1 LDVVYL
7 LQNTNY
13 SIYPKLLVYTTY
25 LKIIEPMEEIFL
37 KNFSI
42 RKKILTLITS
52 AVIFLLI
59 LSGTGFYYINDM
71 AKKSKEMYDESLLPI
86 QHLGQIRTD
95 IRAMDAF
102 VLELMITMDT
112 KRNAELQANI
122 QERAKNIEEAIVKF
136 EDTYSG
142 NEDKRKLLESI
153 KSNLDGYFSTM
164 TEVIDL
170 ASKNRNKEAYS
181 LYTTSMHDFREKV
194 ASDARDLMTICSED
208 AKQLN
213 KENEQSLYTTM
224 LISAILT
231 VLAIIS
237 FITLATWIGR
247 LIVNPVKELQANMLK
262 AGDGDLTVQGT
273 YSSKDEIGQLTQS
286 FNSMINN
293 IRNTVTKVTE
303 TANHVAAASEELN
316 ANAAETTKATEMVA
330 NTMETIAHG
339 SVEQLK
345 NVSNTFNTV
354 NELSTGVQQV
364 AGNAQSVSELSKD
377 SLSLVINGMNAANQ
391 MNVQMIDITDRV
403 KGLSEVV
410 DLLGKR
416 SYEIGQIIDS
426 ITAIAEQTNLL
437 ALNAAIEA
445 ARAGEHG
452 KGFAVVADEVRKLAE
467 QSAVSSNQIEVLISE
482 TQKDTQKAV
491 ESMKLV
497 TTEVTEGIK
506 TTENTRTTFASIQ
519 SAIQSVS
526 MQVEEVSAAVEQM
539 AAGTEEIVGSMNTI
553 HSVTQSTTAGT
564 ESVSATSEE
573 QMASMEEISS
583 SAYALANLAEELRD
597 LAAQFRV

>member
-1 LDVVYL
+1 
-7 LQNTNY
+7 
-13 SIYPKLLVYTTY
+13 
-25 LKIIEPMEEIFL
+25 
-37 KNFSI
+37 
-42 RKKILTLITS
+42 
-52 AVIFLLI
+52 
-59 LSGTGFYYINDM
+59 
-71 AKKSKEMYDESLLPI
+71 MYDKSLLPI
-86 QHLGQIRTD
+86 QYIGQLRAD
-95 IRAMDAF
+95 IRAIDSF
-102 VLELMITMDT
+102 VLELMITTDAN
-112 KRNAELQANI
+112 RNTDLQTNI
-122 QERAKNIEEAIVKF
+122 SERTEKLNDSIMKF
-136 EDTYSG
+136 EASYNG

-170 ASKNRNKEAYS
+170 ASKNRNEEAYS
-181 LYTTSMHDFREKV
+181 LYTTAMGDYREKV
-194 ASDARDLMTICSED
+194 ANEARNLMTICSED

-213 KENEQSLYTTM
+213 KENKQSLSTTI
-224 LISAILT
+224 LVSAILS
-231 VLAIIS
+231 VLAIIF
-237 FITLATWIGR
+237 FITLATWIAR

-286 FNSMINN
+286 FNSMLNN

-303 TANHVAAASEELN
+303 TANHVAEASEELN
-316 ANAAETTKATEMVA
+316 VNAAETTKATEMVA

-339 SVEQLK
+339 SVEQLN
-345 NVSNTFNTV
+345 NVSNTVNTV

-364 AGNAQSVSELSKD
+364 AGNAQAVTELSGD
-377 SLSLVINGMNAANQ
+377 SLSLVINGINAANQ
-391 MNVQMIDITDRV
+391 MNQQMMDITERV
-403 KGLSEVV
+403 NGLSEVV

-416 SYEIGQIIDS
+416 SNDIGQIIDS

-452 KGFAVVADEVRKLAE
+452 NGFAVVADEVRKLAE

-497 TTEVTEGIK
+497 TAGVNEGIK

-519 SAIQSVS
+519 GAIQSVT

-553 HSVTQSTTAGT
+553 HSITKSTTAGT
-564 ESVSATSEE
+564 ESISATTEE
-573 QMASMEEISS
+573 QTASMEEISS

>member
-1 LDVVYL
+1 MKKL
-7 LQNTNY
+7 
-13 SIYPKLLVYTTY
+13 SIK
-25 LKIIEPMEEIFL
+25 
-37 KNFSI
+37 
-42 RKKILTLITS
+42 RKILTLITS

-59 LSGTGFYYINDM
+59 ISSCSFYYINDM
-71 AKKSKEMYDESLLPI
+71 AKKSNDMYNESLLPI
-86 QHLGQIRTD
+86 QYIGQLRTD
-95 IRAMDAF
+95 IRAMDSF
-102 VLELMITMDT
+102 ILELMIITTEVTRIADLQT
-112 KRNAELQANI
+112 NISKRSESI
-122 QERAKNIEEAIVKF
+122 KDSIVKF
-136 EDTYSG
+136 EATYNG
-142 NEDKRKLLESI
+142 NEEERKLLESLKPNI
-153 KSNLDGYFSTM
+153 DGYFNAM
-164 TEVIDL
+164 TDVIDL
-170 ASKNRNKEAYS
+170 ASQNQNTEAYS
-181 LYTTSMHDFREKV
+181 MYITTLADFRENM
-194 ASDARDLMTICSED
+194 ANDARDLMTLCSEH
-208 AKQLN
+208 ANELN
-213 KENEQSLYTTM
+213 NINEQNKFTTL
-224 LISAILT
+224 LISISLSII
-231 VLAIIS
+231 AIIF
-237 FITLATWIGR
+237 FITLATWISR
-247 LIVNPVKELQANMLK
+247 LIVNPVKELQANILQ

-293 IRNTVTKVTE
+293 IRNTVTKVAE

-339 SVEQLK
+339 SVEQLN

-364 AGNAQSVSELSKD
+364 AGNAQAVSGLSGD
-377 SLSLVINGMNAANQ
+377 SLSLVTNGIDAANQ
-391 MNVQMIDITDRV
+391 MNQQMIDITDRV

-416 SYEIGQIIDS
+416 SNEIGQIIDS

-452 KGFAVVADEVRKLAE
+452 KGFAVVADEVKKLAE

-497 TTEVTEGIK
+497 TAGVNEGIK

-519 SAIQSVS
+519 GAIQSVTL
-526 MQVEEVSAAVEQM
+526 QVEEVSAAVEQM
-539 AAGTEEIVGSMNTI
+539 AAGTEEIVGSMNSI
-553 HSVTQSTTAGT
+553 HSVTKSTTAGT
-564 ESVSATSEE
+564 ESISATTEE

-597 LAAQFRV
+597 LAAHFRV

>member
-1 LDVVYL
+1 MKNL
-7 LQNTNY
+7 
-13 SIYPKLLVYTTY
+13 SIK
-25 LKIIEPMEEIFL
+25 
-37 KNFSI
+37 
-42 RKKILTLITS
+42 RKILTLITS

-59 LSGTGFYYINDM
+59 ISGVGFYYIEDM
-71 AKKSKEMYDESLLPI
+71 AKKSSQMYDKSLLPI
-86 QHLGQIRTD
+86 QYIGQLRAD
-95 IRAMDAF
+95 IRAIDSF
-102 VLELMITMDT
+102 VLELMITTDAN
-112 KRNAELQANI
+112 RNTDLQTNI
-122 QERAKNIEEAIVKF
+122 SERTEKLNDSIMKF
-136 EDTYSG
+136 EASYNG

-170 ASKNRNKEAYS
+170 ASKNRNEEAYS
-181 LYTTSMHDFREKV
+181 LYTTAMGDYREKV
-194 ASDARDLMTICSED
+194 ASEARNLMTICSED

-213 KENEQSLYTTM
+213 KENKQSLSTTI
-224 LISAILT
+224 LVSAILS
-231 VLAIIS
+231 VLAIIF
-237 FITLATWIGR
+237 FITLATWIAR

-262 AGDGDLTVQGT
+262 AGDGDLTMQGT

-303 TANHVAAASEELN
+303 TANHVAEASEELN
-316 ANAAETTKATEMVA
+316 VNAAETTKATEMVA

-339 SVEQLK
+339 SVEQLN
-345 NVSNTFNTV
+345 NVSNTVNTV

-364 AGNAQSVSELSKD
+364 AGNAQAVTELSGD
-377 SLSLVINGMNAANQ
+377 SLSMVINGINAANQ
-391 MNVQMIDITDRV
+391 MNQQMMDITERV
-403 KGLSEVV
+403 NGLSEVV

-416 SYEIGQIIDS
+416 SNDIGQIIDS

-452 KGFAVVADEVRKLAE
+452 NGFAVVADEVRKLAE

-497 TTEVTEGIK
+497 TVGVNEGIK

-519 SAIQSVS
+519 GAIQSVT

-553 HSVTQSTTAGT
+553 HSITKSTTAGT
-564 ESVSATSEE
+564 ESISATTEE

>member
-1 LDVVYL
+1 MKNL
-7 LQNTNY
+7 
-13 SIYPKLLVYTTY
+13 SIKR
-25 LKIIEPMEEIFL
+25 KIF
-37 KNFSI
+37 
-42 RKKILTLITS
+42 TLITS

-59 LSGTGFYYINDM
+59 ISSCSFYYINDM
-71 AKKSKEMYDESLLPI
+71 AKKSNNMYNESLLPI
-86 QHLGQIRTD
+86 QYIGQLRTD
-95 IRAMDAF
+95 IRAMDSF
-102 VLELMITMDT
+102 ILELMIITTDVNRIADLQT
-112 KRNAELQANI
+112 NISKRSESI
-122 QERAKNIEEAIVKF
+122 KDSIVKF
-136 EDTYSG
+136 EASYKG
-142 NEDKRKLLESI
+142 NEEGRKLLESI
-153 KSNLDGYFSTM
+153 QSNLDGYFSTM

-170 ASKNRNKEAYS
+170 ASKNRNEEAYS

-194 ASDARDLMTICSED
+194 ANDARDLMIICSED
-208 AKQLN
+208 AKELN
-213 KENEQSLYTTM
+213 KANEHSLYTTM

-231 VLAIIS
+231 VLAIIF
-237 FITLATWIGR
+237 FITLATWIAR
-247 LIVNPVKELQANMLK
+247 LIVNPIKELQANMLK

-316 ANAAETTKATEMVA
+316 VNAAETTKATEMVA
-330 NTMETIAHG
+330 STMETIAHG
-339 SVEQLK
+339 SVEQLN
-345 NVSNTFNTV
+345 NVSNTVNTV

-364 AGNAQSVSELSKD
+364 AGNAQAVSELSGD
-377 SLSLVINGMNAANQ
+377 SLSLVIHGIDAANQ
-391 MNVQMIDITDRV
+391 MNQQMMDITERV
-403 KGLSEVV
+403 NGLSEVV

-416 SYEIGQIIDS
+416 SNEIGQIIDS
-426 ITAIAEQTNLL
+426 ITEIAEQTNLL

-497 TTEVTEGIK
+497 TAGVNEGVK

-519 SAIQSVS
+519 DAIQSVT

-553 HSVTQSTTAGT
+553 HSITKSTTAGT
-564 ESVSATSEE
+564 ESISAATEE
-573 QMASMEEISS
+573 QTASMEEISS